1 MSMIKVIGRTVRG
14 MVQTMTETQAG
25 FATLAARCYCSGWLD
40 LLRMTMWT
48 KPTYETVRL
57 GEVTMYFKHDET
69 LLRLQSVR
77 RPY

>member
-25 FATLAARCYCSGWLD
+25 FATLALLVAIVLVGWILR
-40 LLRMTMWT
+40 RMTMWT

-57 GEVTMYFKHDET
+57 GFEVTMYFKA
-69 LLRLQSVR
+69 R
-77 RPY
+77 